1 MADGNF
7 TFVSEFF
14 LLGLTDDPVLRV
26 IFFLI
31 FLMVYSVT
39 IMGNLCIIMLIRVS
53 SQLHTPMYLFLSHLA
68 FIDIWYS
75 SSVTPK
81 MLKGFLV
88 GRDTISYAGCAAQMC
103 FTFAFGTSEAILL
116 AMMAYDR
123 YVAICNP
130 LLYVI
135 SMSNRVCVQLLIVSY
150 VGGCLNALVFT
161 TFVFNLVFCETD
173 EIDHF
178 FCDFPPLMEISCSD
192 IHLIQILSSI
202 SVAIIILSTVLTII
216 ISYVYILCAIMRI
229 QTSEGRQKAFSTC
242 TSHLTALILFYGT
255 ITFTY
260 VWSSSSRSSEQNK
273 GMSLFYTV
281 VIPTLNPIIY
291 TLRNKDVKG
300 ALMKIM
306 GKNVSSW

>member
-1 MADGNF
+1 MAEGNF
-7 TFVSEFF
+7 TSVSEF
-14 LLGLTDDPVLRV
+14 LILGLTDDPILRL

-31 FLMVYSVT
+31 FLLVYSVT

-75 SSVTPK
+75 TSVTPE

-88 GRDTISYAGCAAQMC
+88 GRDTISYAGCAAQLC
-103 FTFAFGTSEAILL
+103 SAFAFGTSEGILL

-130 LLYVI
+130 LFYAI
-135 SMSNRVCVQLLIVSY
+135 SMSNRVCVQLITVSY

-161 TFVFNLVFCETD
+161 TFVFNLVFCGPD

-192 IHLIQILSSI
+192 IHLIQTLSSI
-202 SVAIIILSTVLTII
+202 SAAIIILSTVPTII

-229 QTSEGRQKAFSTC
+229 QASDGRQKAFSTC
-242 TSHLTALILFYGT
+242 ASHLTAVILYYGT

-260 VWSSSSRSSEQNK
+260 VQPSSSRSLEQNK
-273 GMSLFYTV
+273 IVSLFYTV
-281 VIPTLNPIIY
+281 VIPMLNPLIY
-291 TLRNKDVKG
+291 TLRNKDVKR

-306 GKNVSSW
+306 GKNASSW